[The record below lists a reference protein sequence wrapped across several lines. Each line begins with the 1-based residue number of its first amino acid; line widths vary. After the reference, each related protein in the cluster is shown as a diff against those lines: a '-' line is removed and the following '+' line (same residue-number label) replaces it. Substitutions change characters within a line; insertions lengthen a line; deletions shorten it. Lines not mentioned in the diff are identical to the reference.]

1 MVFMDECYWEQP
13 LVGNNG
19 RTENGTRKY
28 RDVYFEHNGNI
39 SCEQIADMFNTD
51 KRNIENHKYNYQW
64 DRVLADKKAYLQRKR
79 DEKREEN
86 YQKHLDKDFKN
97 ADTVLTIKYTQIQMA
112 AVKVGIMQPIPG
124 LIIPDELTFE
134 KAWDTINRTDLKTL
148 QTVIMRDLEKSG
160 TINDKQ
166 KIESENINTNLNIP
180 LKTTDEVLD
189 ENADTITRFI
199 ERRMHT
205 TDSTTD

>member
-1 MVFMDECYWEQP
+1 MDECYWEQP

-64 DRVLADKKAYLQRKR
+64 DTVLADKKAYLQRKR

-112 AVKVGIMQPIPG
+112 AVKVGIMQPTPG
-124 LIIPDELTFE
+124 LYIPEELTFE

-160 TINDKQ
+160 TINDTQ
-166 KIESENINTNLNIP
+166 RIESENTNYNYNTTP
-180 LKTTDEVLD
+180 EDKLKSIQEL
-189 ENADTITRFI
+189 AD
-199 ERRMHT
+199 RMDKMT
-205 TDSTTD
+205 YD

>member
-64 DRVLADKKAYLQRKR
+64 DTVLADKKAYLQRKR

-112 AVKVGIMQPIPG
+112 AVKVGIMQPTPG
-124 LIIPDELTFE
+124 LYIPDELTFE

-160 TINDKQ
+160 TINDTQ
-166 KIESENINTNLNIP
+166 RIESENTNYNYNTTP
-180 LKTTDEVLD
+180 EDKLKSIQEL
-189 ENADTITRFI
+189 AD
-199 ERRMHT
+199 RMDKMT
-205 TDSTTD
+205 YD

>member
-64 DRVLADKKAYLQRKR
+64 DTVLADKKAYLQRKR

-160 TINDKQ
+160 TINDTQ
-166 KIESENINTNLNIP
+166 RIESENTNYNYNTTP
-180 LKTTDEVLD
+180 EDKLKSIQEL
-189 ENADTITRFI
+189 AD
-199 ERRMHT
+199 RMDKMT
-205 TDSTTD
+205 YD

>member
-1 MVFMDECYWEQP
+1 MDECYWEQP
-13 LVGNNG
+13 LTGLNG
-19 RTENGTRKY
+19 SKENGSKKY
-28 RDVYFEHNGNI
+28 RDVYFEYNGNI
-39 SCEQIADMFNTD
+39 STQQIADMFGVEKKSID
-51 KRNIENHKYNYQW
+51 NHKSNYQW
-64 DRVLADKKAYLQRKR
+64 DKALADKKAYLQRKR

-112 AVKVGIMQPIPG
+112 AIKVGIMKPING
-124 LIIPDELTFE
+124 LHVPDELTFKE
-134 KAWDTINRTDLKTL
+134 AWDTINRTDLKTL

-166 KIESENINTNLNIP
+166 KIESENINANLNLP
-180 LKTTDEVLD
+180 LKSTDEVLD

-199 ERRMHT
+199 ERRFNT

>member
-1 MVFMDECYWEQP
+1 MDECYWEQP

-112 AVKVGIMQPIPG
+112 AVKVGIMKPIQG

-148 QTVIMRDLEKSG
+148 QTVIMRDLEKAG
-160 TINDKQ
+160 NINDKQ
-166 KIESENINTNLNIP
+166 VHNVHGEMDLNQTIKDADNTASIDDLFELYKEDEEESMNGN
-180 LKTTDEVLD
+180 
-189 ENADTITRFI
+189 DTK
-199 ERRMHT
+199 
-205 TDSTTD
+205 

>member
-1 MVFMDECYWEQP
+1 MTDECYWDYP
-13 LVGNNG
+13 LKGVNG
-19 RTENGTRKY
+19 KKENGSKKY
-28 RDVYFEHNGNI
+28 RDYYFDNNGELT
-39 SCEQIADMFNTD
+39 SQQVADHFGLAKITID
-51 KRNIENHKYNYQW
+51 QHRSNYQW
-64 DRVLADKKAYLQRKR
+64 DMVLADKQAYETRKR
-79 DEKREEN
+79 REKREQTYE
-86 YQKHLDKDFKN
+86 KHIEKDYSN
-97 ADTVLTIKYTQIQMA
+97 ANTVLNIKYTQIQMA
-112 AVKVGIMQPIPG
+112 AVKVGIMQPTPG
-124 LIIPDELTFE
+124 LYIPDELTFE